1 MGNKNLSH
9 DTAIHWFRDAA
20 PYINEHRGCVFVV
33 YFSGQTVE
41 SPWFDRL
48 IHDLGLMH
56 ALGIKLVLING
67 ARPQIAARIQN
78 AGMEEA
84 FFQGLR
90 VTDSAAME
98 YVLEAVGRL
107 RVKIESKLSLS
118 LANTPMSGSKLRVA
132 SGNFITARPLG
143 VIDGVDFQHTGAI
156 RRVDTEAIRQLL
168 QLNHAILLSPLGY
181 SPTGEVFNLSSEE
194 TAARV
199 AVALQ
204 ADKLILLSDISTTEH
219 LPTQIETDQIEPLL
233 QRDDLPPELRIHL
246 QNSTKAIAQ
255 GVGRCHIIDATIDG
269 GMLQELFSRDGIGTL
284 ISANEYE
291 GLRQAT
297 IDDVA
302 GIIELIS
309 PLEAS
314 GALVR
319 RSREQLELEIAHFSV
334 IERDGK
340 IIACAALYPFVD
352 EFMGEIACVAVS
364 EDYAGEGRG
373 ESILNY
379 LERQAAQQG
388 LKHLFVLSTQTLH
401 WFRERGY
408 QPGDL
413 SQLPVARASLYNFQ
427 RQSKIF
433 IKDL

>member
-1 MGNKNLSH
+1 MGSKHLSH

-33 YFSGQTVE
+33 YFSGQTVA
-41 SPWFDRL
+41 SAHFDRL

-67 ARPQIAARIQN
+67 ARPQIASRIQT
-78 AGMEEA
+78 AGLEEA
-84 FFQGLR
+84 FSKGLR
-90 VTDSAAME
+90 ITDGTAME

-143 VIDGVDFQHTGAI
+143 VIDGVDFHHTGTM
-156 RRVDTEAIRQLL
+156 RRIDTDAIRQLL
-168 QLNHAILLSPLGY
+168 ELNHAILLSPLGY
-181 SPTGEVFNLSSEE
+181 SPTGEVFNLSSED

-199 AVALQ
+199 ATALN
-204 ADKLILLSDISTTEH
+204 ADKLILLSDVSTMDH
-219 LPTQIETDQIEPLL
+219 LPGQIETDQIEPLL
-233 QRDDLPPELRIHL
+233 ANASIPSELRTHL
-246 QNSTKAIAQ
+246 KNSANAIGK
-255 GVGRCHIIDATIDG
+255 GVGRCHIIEAQIDG

-284 ISANEYE
+284 VSANEYE
-291 GLRQAT
+291 GLREAS

-319 RSREQLELEIAHFSV
+319 RSREQLELEINQFSV

-340 IIACAALYPFVD
+340 IIACAALYPFV
-352 EFMGEIACVAVS
+352 EESMGEIACVAVS
-364 EDYAGEGRG
+364 ADYSGEGRG
-373 ESILNY
+373 DSILNY

-388 LKHLFVLSTQTLH
+388 LNHLFVLSTQTLH

-408 QPGDL
+408 NPGDL
-413 SQLPVARASLYNFQ
+413 SQLPVTRASLYNFQ

-433 IKDL
+433 YKAL